1 MRIARY
7 AATAAFIASTAH
19 AQGNVST
26 QGYGYPQGQV
36 SSRALGMGAAI
47 AEIDQGSL
55 LNPASIGRLTTRT
68 VSFQIEPEY
77 RSVTGTGGSNKT
89 TTARYP
95 LVSIGVPSGEHWVIG
110 VSSSSLLDRTW
121 QTSTTRTLDVSGDQV
136 STTIAEGSDG
146 AINDLRLAAG
156 WTNRRW
162 LYVGLGAHAITGRNV
177 LTTTEAFDDSAFNVF
192 SSDRVLSYTGSA
204 ISGGVQV
211 FSASLKSVFGLS
223 YRMGNGM
230 KVLAADST
238 VTRGDVPSHFG
249 ASMAF
254 TGIPGTVLSMRIAH
268 DGWSSM
274 TRMLAAPVVPPGC
287 TECSTRPQEA
297 HDNREVSV
305 GAEFSGPR
313 VLGQTLM
320 IRTGGRQRTLPFE
333 AAGKEV
339 TERTASLGTGASF
352 GGGRMSIDAALL
364 RQFRSADLPSV
375 TERAWT
381 ISLSLTARP

>member
-1 MRIARY
+1 MRIVRY
-7 AATAAFIASTAH
+7 AAAAAIIASTAR

-36 SSRALGMGAAI
+36 SSRALAMGAAI
-47 AEIDQGSL
+47 AEIDQGSM

-77 RSVTGTGGSNKT
+77 RSVTGPAGSNTT

-121 QTSTTRTLDVSGDQV
+121 QTSSTRTLDISGDQV
-136 STTIAEGSDG
+136 GTTIAEGSDG
-146 AINDLRLAAG
+146 AINDLRLAVG

-204 ISGGVQV
+204 VSGGVQV
-211 FSASLKSVFGLS
+211 FSSSLKSVFGVS
-223 YRMGNGM
+223 YRLGNAM

-254 TGIPGTVLSMRIAH
+254 TGIQGTVLSMRIAH

-274 TRMLAAPVVPPGC
+274 TRMLAAPVVPAGC
-287 TECSTRPQEA
+287 TTCSTTQKA
-297 HDNREVSV
+297 HDNLEAAV
-305 GAEFSGPR
+305 GAEFTGPR

-320 IRTGGRQRTLPFE
+320 LRTGGRQRTLPFE

-339 TERTASLGTGASF
+339 TERTASLGSGASF
-352 GGGRMSIDAALL
+352 GGGRMSVDLAVL
-364 RQFRSADLPSV
+364 RQWRSADLPSV
-375 TERAWT
+375 KERAWT
-381 ISLSLTARP
+381 FSLSLTARP

>member
-1 MRIARY
+1 MNIARY
-7 AATAAFIASTAH
+7 AAAAALIASSAR

-36 SSRALGMGAAI
+36 SSRALGMGASI
-47 AEIDQGSL
+47 AEIDQGSMV
-55 LNPASIGRLTTRT
+55 NPASIGRLTTRT
-68 VSFQIEPEY
+68 VSFQLEPEY
-77 RSVTGTGGSNKT
+77 RSVTGAAGSNKT

-95 LVSIGVPSGEHWVIG
+95 LVSIGVPAGEHWVIG

-121 QTSTTRTLDVSGDQV
+121 QTSTTRTIDVGGDAV

-146 AINDLRLAAG
+146 AINDLRVAAG

-162 LYVGLGAHAITGRNV
+162 LYLGLGVHGITGRNV
-177 LTTTEAFDDSAFNVF
+177 LTTTQVFDDSAFNVF

-204 ISGGVQV
+204 ISGGAQV
-211 FSASLKSVFGLS
+211 FSASLKSVFGVS
-223 YRMGNGM
+223 YRLGNAM

-238 VTRGDVPSHFG
+238 VTRGDVPSHLG

-254 TGIPGTVLSMRIAH
+254 TGIPGTVLSMRVAH

-274 TRMLAAPVVPPGC
+274 TKMLSTTVAP
-287 TECSTRPQEA
+287 QKA
-297 HDNREVSV
+297 HDNLEIGA
-305 GAEFSGPR
+305 GAEFTGPR
-313 VLGQTLM
+313 VLGQALM

-339 TERTASLGTGASF
+339 TERTASLGSGANF
-352 GGGRMSIDAALL
+352 GGGRMSVDLALL
-364 RQFRSADLPSV
+364 RQWRSADLPSV
-375 TERAWT
+375 KERAWT
-381 ISLSLTARP
+381 FSLSLTARP